1 MPDPF
6 LITHLKQQKGR
17 VIMEFV
23 TLNNGVKMPLEG
35 FGVFQVPDPAQCE
48 QAVLDAIASGYRLI
62 DTAAAYMNEEA
73 VGRAIAKC
81 GVPREE
87 LFITTKLWVQDA
99 SYEGAKAA
107 LETSLKKLGL
117 SYIDLYLI
125 HQPMGDYIG
134 AYRAMEEAYK
144 EGKLKAIG
152 VCNFY
157 PNRLADL
164 CETVEVIPAVNQV
177 ELHPF
182 FQQENALALMK
193 EYGVVPEAWGPF
205 AEGKHGIFTHPVLTA
220 IGQKYGKTAAQAA
233 LRWNVQ
239 RGVVVIPK
247 SVHKERMEQNF
258 DIWDFALSDG
268 DMAEIAKL
276 DIGRSEIVDHSDPG
290 FVRMLHSM
298 KIHE

>member
-1 MPDPF
+1 MF
-6 LITHLKQQKGR
+6 KEESS
-17 VIMEFV
+17 MEYV
-23 TLNNGVKMPLEG
+23 TLNNGLKMPLEG

-62 DTAAAYMNEEA
+62 DTAAAYMNEKAVGEA
-73 VGRAIAKC
+73 VKKC
-81 GVPREE
+81 GVPRGE
-87 LFITTKLWVQDA
+87 LFITTKLWIQDA
-99 SYEGAKAA
+99 GYEEAKKAIRR
-107 LETSLKKLGL
+107 SLDNLGL
-117 SYIDLYLI
+117 DYLDLYLI

-144 EGKLKAIG
+144 EGKLRAIG

-157 PNRLADL
+157 PARLADF
-164 CETVEVIPAVNQV
+164 CETVEVKPAVNQV

-205 AEGKHGIFTHPVLTA
+205 AEGSHGIFTHPVLTK
-220 IGQKYGKTAAQAA
+220 IGEKYGKSAAQVA

-239 RGVVVIPK
+239 RNVVVIPK
-247 SVHKERMEQNF
+247 SVHKDRIEQNM
-258 DIWDFALSDG
+258 DIWDFELSAD

-276 DIGRSEIVDHSDPG
+276 DLGHSEIVDHDDPS
-290 FVRMLHSM
+290 FVKMLHGM
-298 KIHE
+298 RIHE

>member
-1 MPDPF
+1 MNK
-6 LITHLKQQKGR
+6 IER
-17 VIMEFV
+17 VK
-23 TLNNGVKMPLEG
+23 LNNGIEMPLEG
-35 FGVFQVPDPAQCE
+35 FGVFQVPDPAVCE
-48 QAVLDAIASGYRLI
+48 QAVLDAIATGYRLI
-62 DTAAAYMNEEA
+62 DTAAAYRNEEA
-73 VGRAIAKC
+73 VGKAIAKC

-107 LETSLKKLGL
+107 IETSLKKLGL

-152 VCNFY
+152 VCNCY
-157 PNRLADL
+157 PQILADI
-164 CETVEVIPAVNQV
+164 CETVEVKPAVNQV

-193 EYGVVPEAWGPF
+193 EYGVQPEAWGPF
-205 AEGKHGIFTHPVLTA
+205 AEGNHGIFTHPVLTA
-220 IGQKYGKTAAQAA
+220 IGAKYGKSAAQVA

-239 RGVVVIPK
+239 RGVAVIPK
-247 SVHKERMEQNF
+247 STHKERMEQNI
-258 DIWDFALSDG
+258 DIWDFTLSAG

-276 DIGRSEIVDHSDPG
+276 DIGHSEIVDHSDPK
-290 FVRMLHSM
+290 FVQMLHQV
-298 KIHE
+298 KVHK

>member
-1 MPDPF
+1 MSKVE
-6 LITHLKQQKGR
+6 TVK
-17 VIMEFV
+17 
-23 TLNNGVKMPLEG
+23 LNNGVEMPLEG

-48 QAVLDAIASGYRLI
+48 QTVLDAIASGYRLI
-62 DTAAAYMNEEA
+62 DTAAAYMNEQA
-73 VGRAIAKC
+73 VGAAIAKC

-99 SYEGAKAA
+99 SYEGAKQAI
-107 LETSLKKLGL
+107 ETSMKNLGVD
-117 SYIDLYLI
+117 YIDLYLI

-164 CETVEVIPAVNQV
+164 CETVDVRPAVNQV

-193 EYGVVPEAWGPF
+193 EYGVHPEAWGPF
-205 AEGKHGIFTHPVLTA
+205 AEGNHGIFTHPVLTA
-220 IGQKYGKTAAQAA
+220 IGEKYGKTAAQVA

-239 RGVVVIPK
+239 RGVTVIPK
-247 SVHKERMEQNF
+247 SVHKERMEQNLN
-258 DIWDFALSDG
+258 IWDFQLSDE
-268 DMAEIAKL
+268 DMAEIAKMDL
-276 DIGRSEIVDHSDPG
+276 GHSEIVDHSDPG
-290 FVRMLHSM
+290 FVKMLHTM
-298 KIHE
+298 KIHD